1 MTDPDK
7 SDGFKSDTDAPRNP
21 KLHSLLLNVEE
32 KIEMLQSTLDGNSRQ
47 ALADQVEAFLD
58 LIEEIEALREDL
70 KDEKEDSDEDR
81 DPGLLDRD
89 EAADWLGVSTRTLDD
104 LEEAG
109 RISSIRIGRRVLY
122 HPETLQAFVRAEARG
137 GEE

>member
-1 MTDPDK
+1 MTNPHESCATK
-7 SDGFKSDTDAPRNP
+7 SDPETSQNS
-21 KLHSLLLNVEE
+21 SLYNLVLRVDEKVERLRD
-32 KIEMLQSTLDGNSRQ
+32 ILDGSSRQ
-47 ALADQVEAFLD
+47 TLAEQIQALLD
-58 LIEEIEALREDL
+58 LRQEIEELREDL
-70 KDEKEDSDEDR
+70 GDDDKDPNEDH

-137 GEE
+137 DEG